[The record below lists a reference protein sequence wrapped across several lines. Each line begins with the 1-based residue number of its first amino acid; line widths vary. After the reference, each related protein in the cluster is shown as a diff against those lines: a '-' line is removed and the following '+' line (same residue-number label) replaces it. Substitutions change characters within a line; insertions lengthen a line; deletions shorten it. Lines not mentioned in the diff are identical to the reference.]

1 LKVLIVPNALNNFK
15 NYYISMKY
23 HYQRSKQKKWLVVVF
38 LLIGILIGSLATY
51 YYFTTYYKPIQ
62 TPTQTYTAVTEPV
75 YSHVE
80 INLVAVDQ
88 DGNGVSTPL
97 IVESKLGNGKTLT
110 NIEKLLFWTDTQQSI
125 QIAKYVAENLTN
137 INASRYDLIYSIE
150 SDATVIG
157 GPSAGAALTIATI
170 AALRNEKI
178 RDDVVITG
186 TINGDGTIGEIGG
199 VLEKAKAAKDVG
211 AELLLVP
218 LGQGEQTFLKP
229 KESCTRRGSII
240 FCRTTYEAVTV
251 NIGQEAGISVLEV
264 ENIGD
269 AYKYFK
275 L

>member
-1 LKVLIVPNALNNFK
+1 
-15 NYYISMKY
+15 MKY
-23 HYQRSKQKKWLVVVF
+23 QYQRSKQKKWSVVVLF
-38 LLIGILIGSLATY
+38 IIGILIGSLATY
-51 YYFTTYYKPIQ
+51 YYFTTYYYKPVQ
-62 TPTQTYTAVTEPV
+62 TSSQTYTPVTEPLS
-75 YSHVE
+75 SHVE

-97 IVESKLGNGKTLT
+97 IVESKPGDGKTLT

-125 QIAKYVAENLTN
+125 QIAKYVAENLTE
-137 INASRYDLIYSIE
+137 INASSYDLTYSIE

-170 AALRNEKI
+170 AALRNERI
-178 RDDVVITG
+178 RNDVVITG

-199 VLEKAKAAKDVG
+199 VLEKAKAAKDAG
-211 AELLLVP
+211 AELFLVP

-229 KESCTRRGSII
+229 QETCTKRGNLI
-240 FCRTTYEAVTV
+240 FCRTTYQAVTV
-251 NIGQEAGISVLEV
+251 NIGQETGISVLEV
-264 ENIGD
+264 GSIGD